1 MKYAIDETELA
12 RLWALACAAGDADYS
27 AHDDADD
34 STKYAAAACNNVP
47 ALVAEVRRLREAL
60 NKEHR
65 AWQCADARGD
75 WLEMENAAL
84 REKDEAW
91 RDAAEFEATVAS
103 KLTWLDA
110 EDLPCANSMGIF
122 CPRAPFRG
130 RNCGPWCL
138 LRMARLDAE
147 EEMKKNADC
156 E

>member
-1 MKYAIDETELA
+1 MNGMIDETELA
-12 RLWALACAAGDADYS
+12 RLEALA
-27 AHDDADD
+27 AH
-34 STKYAAAACNNVP
+34 YANVVTLDNVSIPHKIIKSVP
-47 ALVAEVRRLREAL
+47 ALVAEIRRLREAL

-84 REKDEAW
+84 RENVQPW

-103 KLTWLDA
+103 KLTRLDA

-122 CPRAPFRG
+122 CPRPPFMG

-138 LRMARLDAE
+138 MRMARLDAE
-147 EEMKKNADC
+147 EDMEKHADR

>member
-1 MKYAIDETELA
+1 MPSIDETELA
-12 RLWALACAAGDADYS
+12 RLEALAAHS
-27 AHDDADD
+27 A
-34 STKYAAAACNNVP
+34 NVVTLDNVSIP
-47 ALVAEVRRLREAL
+47 HQIIKSVPTLVAEVRRLREAL

-84 REKDEAW
+84 REKVEAW

-103 KLTWLDA
+103 KLTRLDA
-110 EDLPCANSMGIF
+110 EDLPCANSMMMF
-122 CPRAPFRG
+122 CPRPPFRG

-138 LRMARLDAE
+138 MRMARIDAE
-147 EEMKKNADC
+147 EEMKKHADR